1 MTMLRS
7 FLIAVQFLT
16 SVPVRLPEV
25 PGPADQARALLCYP
39 LVGLAMGLAL
49 AAAGLG
55 LGAVLPPLAAAALL
69 LALWVLATGALH
81 LDGVADT
88 ADGWLGGGGDRAR
101 TLRIMRDP
109 HTGAAGTVALVVLLL
124 AKFAAL
130 VGLLV
135 ADAWAVL
142 IAAPLLGRAAMPALL
157 VTTPYLNARGLGA
170 VMARHAPRREALAVA
185 VGAALLAGLMMGL
198 ALGPAAAL
206 VAVALPALAALAW
219 RQGLMRWLGG
229 TSGDTAG
236 ALLELVEVAVLLAAS
251 AMLA

>member
-1 MTMLRS
+1 MLRP

-39 LVGLAMGLAL
+39 LVGMAMGLTLAL
-49 AAAGLG
+49 IGLALDAA
-55 LGAVLPPLAAAALL
+55 LPPMPAAALL
-69 LALWVLATGALH
+69 LAVWVAASGALH

-109 HTGAAGTVALVVLLL
+109 RTGAAGAVALVVLLL
-124 AKFAAL
+124 AKFSAL
-130 VGLLV
+130 VSLLV

-142 IAAPLLGRAAMPALL
+142 IVAPLLGRAAMPALL

-170 VMARHAPRREALAVA
+170 VMARHASRREALLVSAGAAVLALLA
-185 VGAALLAGLMMGL
+185 VGVTMGALAALLTVG
-198 ALGPAAAL
+198 
-206 VAVALPALAALAW
+206 VSSVAALAW
-219 RQGLMRWLGG
+219 RQRLMRWLGG

-236 ALLELVEVAVLLAAS
+236 ALLELVEVAALLAAS
-251 AMLA
+251 AALN